1 MKTRIIT
8 AAVLLAIFVPILFF
22 SDTVVYPIALSI
34 LCIVGIGEL
43 LQCVLPDKKKVS
55 VLLPSALFGLF
66 PLAAFFFTGKI
77 ESFLTVLLL
86 SAFLLAVYLFA
97 VCVFTEGS
105 FSYKNAATVF
115 MGVVYL
121 SLAFS
126 ALTLLR
132 YIENGV
138 YWFLLP
144 YLGAWMTDTFAY
156 FTGRFFGKHKLS
168 PIISPKKTVEGS
180 LGGILFCIGAFAAYG
195 AIVASGGALRANYLA
210 LILCALFVSL
220 VSQIGDLSLSAIKRE
235 YGIKDY
241 GKIFPGHGGVL
252 DRFDSV
258 VATAPLF
265 LILTLAGSGLQLFI

>member
-34 LCIVGIGEL
+34 LCAVGIGEL
-43 LQCVLPDKKKVS
+43 LQCVIPTKKSPLVWI
-55 VLLPSALFGLF
+55 PSLLFGLF
-66 PLAAFFFTGKI
+66 PFAAYFFTGKS
-77 ESFLTVLLL
+77 EGFLAVLFL
-86 SAFLLAVYLFA
+86 SAFFLAVYLFA
-97 VCVFTEGS
+97 VCVFTEGC
-105 FSYKNAATVF
+105 FSYKNASTVF

-126 ALTLLR
+126 ALSLLR
-132 YIENGV
+132 YSENGV
-138 YWFLLP
+138 YLFLLP
-144 YLGAWMTDTFAY
+144 YVGAWITDTFAY
-156 FTGRFFGKHKLS
+156 FTGRFFGKHKLA
-168 PIISPKKTVEGS
+168 PVISPKKTVEGS
-180 LGGILFCIGAFAAYG
+180 VGGILFCIGSFVAYG
-195 AIVASGGALRANYLA
+195 AIVTAGGALHANYLA
-210 LILCALFVSL
+210 LVLCGFFVSL